1 MDLNKALEHA
11 AENSKF
17 LKIRSGQ
24 TVEGCFIGEIK
35 SKEFIDKNTGM
46 KNISYIVNFDM
57 DGVVKEMTVSAGF
70 LRQLQIAC
78 DMDNVTLSTGIFKIR
93 RDGEQMQTRWT
104 VRARPKLSNP
114 VTQVKEMFN
123 GEELEPEMNEVP
135 F

>member
-24 TVEGCFIGEIK
+24 TVEGCFIGDIK
-35 SKEFIDKNTGM
+35 SKEFIDKNTGL
-46 KNISYIVNFDM
+46 KNISYVMNFEM
-57 DGVVKEMTVSAGF
+57 DGVIKEMTVSAGF

-78 DMDNVTLSTGIFKIR
+78 DMDNVTLNTGIFKIR

-104 VRARPKLSNP
+104 VRARAKSSNP
-114 VTQVKEMFN
+114 VTQIKETF
-123 GEELEPEMNEVP
+123 GGQELQDGDVP